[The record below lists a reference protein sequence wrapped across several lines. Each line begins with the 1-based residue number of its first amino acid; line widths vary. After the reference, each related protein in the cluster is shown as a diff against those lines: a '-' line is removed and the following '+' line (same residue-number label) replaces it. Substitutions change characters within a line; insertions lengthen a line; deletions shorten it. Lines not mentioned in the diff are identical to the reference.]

1 MASLRILE
9 NRSTYKTN
17 NQKWF
22 TRNCRILRNCRSIT
36 SKWLAVDEAI
46 RIRRLSIWTSSW
58 IESPV
63 SHTKPRDHFKN
74 PKLWIKAHCQWC
86 QSIAP
91 WDLWRFLVDTNLKFH
106 SSSAKR
112 WKSLVRY
119 NHKLQMP
126 RIKLCCRQ
134 RISWRIH
141 YLRCSLMRQTSQR
154 PCSFRLQHRDTWS
167 NSKTN
172 RRRSSSCA

>member
-1 MASLRILE
+1 MASLMIQG
-9 NRSTYKTN
+9 NRFTYKTS
-17 NQKWF
+17 QKWF
-22 TRNCRILRNCRSIT
+22 TRNCRTLRNCRSIT
-36 SKWLAVDEAI
+36 SKSLAVDKAT
-46 RIRRLSIWTSSW
+46 RTRRLSIWTSSS

-63 SHTKPRDHFKN
+63 SHTKPQAHFKN
-74 PKLWIKAHCQWC
+74 PKLMIKAHCQWC
-86 QSIAP
+86 QITAP
-91 WDLWRFLVDTNLKFH
+91 WDPWRSLGDTNLKSH
-106 SSSAKR
+106 NSSVKR

-134 RISWRIH
+134 RVSCRIH
-141 YLRCSLMRQTSQR
+141 YLRCSLMRQTSR
-154 PCSFRLQHRDTWS
+154 KRCNFRLQHLDTWS